1 MSVNARRSGCSRLLT
16 EGLIKVN
23 KQCDKSIDR
32 GRIRASK
39 LLDQLEE
46 IRVTIAEEAFE
57 IVENRDFRQFVDTV
71 GQFAFSANRR
81 RLAERLD
88 RTLRACPFVLGS
100 LNHPNQL
107 SPYPLI
113 PELLAKEFIVLGLR
127 LGTVFLKRR
136 AEVLL

>member
-1 MSVNARRSGCSRLLT
+1 MSVNTRRSGRSRLLA

-23 KQCDKSIDR
+23 KQCDKCIDR

-39 LLDQLEE
+39 LVNQLEE

-57 IVENRDFRQFVDTV
+57 IVEDRDPRQFVDTA

-100 LNHPNQL
+100 LKSSQ
-107 SPYPLI
+107 SA
-113 PELLAKEFIVLGLR
+113 LA
-127 LGTVFLKRR
+127 
-136 AEVLL
+136 